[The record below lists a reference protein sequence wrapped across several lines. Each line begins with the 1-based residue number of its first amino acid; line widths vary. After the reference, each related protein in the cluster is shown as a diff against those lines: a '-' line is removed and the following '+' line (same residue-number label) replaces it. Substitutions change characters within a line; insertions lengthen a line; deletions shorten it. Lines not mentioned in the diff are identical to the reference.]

1 MTSRAVLG
9 AVIPASQVR
18 HQGLEQAAPRIL
30 NVADRA
36 DLDGYWIHLDVDIL
50 DPGVMP
56 SVDSPDIPA
65 RPLQHLPAP
74 RIRL

>member
-1 MTSRAVLG
+1 
-9 AVIPASQVR
+9 
-18 HQGLEQAAPRIL
+18 
-30 NVADRA
+30 
-36 DLDGYWIHLDVDIL
+36 VDIL